1 LGVPTKHKKRRE
13 RERRHLSIKKPLSGL
28 LTLFGRRESARRAM
42 PPKSRS
48 EALLAE
54 LRREAQARLQR
65 AGGGGGGG
73 VGGDAW
79 AVTTAKQS
87 AETTDASAA
96 AGAAA
101 QRKASKRPH
110 WDEEDDDGDHA
121 RPAAAPAV
129 PRRGGRWDD
138 DDDGVA
144 AAPRP
149 PPPPPPFQAGRP
161 PAPPAPLSAS
171 ERAMAEAAAFKAM
184 MTSTKAERE
193 GAEEQE
199 RWRRKSPS
207 LLANGVDAPADDD
220 GEEEEEEEEEGA
232 AAAAAQASPAAAAP
246 QNAGEDHEREE
257 SLERALEEASVR
269 SRERAAAEAAGAK
282 REPGGAEGGGEG
294 GRAEERAPSRWGDGG
309 GGGAAAAAAAADAS
323 RQEEEEEEESAA
335 AEATAAET
343 AAAAA
348 AAAPRPPPRPP
359 RPPQPPS
366 SSPLALAAPLRQ
378 PCRSVDSFERLA
390 KVSEGTYGVVY
401 KARDRSS
408 GEIVALK
415 KIKMDPGVAGAGGSS
430 DASQWGFPLTS
441 IREIN
446 VLLSL
451 DHENIVRVSEVVV
464 GGGAG
469 AGSGAGSDSTPSS
482 SVYLAMEWCDHDL
495 CALQEAMRRPFTI
508 AETKCVMRQL
518 LAGVAHLHDR
528 WFLHRDIKTANI
540 LYSNRGGRVKLAD
553 FGLAR
558 AFGSPLRA
566 YTQPV
571 VTLYY
576 RAPELLLRSKLYSS
590 PVDVWSLGC
599 VMGEL
604 LLGRVMLSPDKSY
617 SMRGGGGDAADD
629 GSIAQMNSIAALL
642 GPVDESTWPGSSA
655 LPGLRSLRYPHRGRG
670 LRSLFPAPG
679 VGGGAGGG
687 AGGGVGVLAD
697 ASQRL
702 SERGIDLMSRM
713 LCLDPSERISAAK
726 ALEHP
731 WFDEFPR
738 ATEAMLM
745 PTFPESE
752 RR

>member
-1 LGVPTKHKKRRE
+1 
-13 RERRHLSIKKPLSGL
+13 
-28 LTLFGRRESARRAM
+28 
-42 PPKSRS
+42 
-48 EALLAE
+48 
-54 LRREAQARLQR
+54 
-65 AGGGGGGG
+65 
-73 VGGDAW
+73 
-79 AVTTAKQS
+79 
-87 AETTDASAA
+87 
-96 AGAAA
+96 
-101 QRKASKRPH
+101 
-110 WDEEDDDGDHA
+110 
-121 RPAAAPAV
+121 
-129 PRRGGRWDD
+129 
-138 DDDGVA
+138 
-144 AAPRP
+144 
-149 PPPPPPFQAGRP
+149 
-161 PAPPAPLSAS
+161 
-171 ERAMAEAAAFKAM
+171 MAEAAAFKAM

-348 AAAPRPPPRPP
+348 AADPRPPPRPP

-415 KIKMDPGVAGAGGSS
+415 KIKMDPGAAGAGGSS

-576 RAPELLLRSKLYSS
+576 RAPELLLGSKLYSS

-604 LLGRVMLSPDKSY
+604 LLGRVMLSPDKSS

-702 SERGIDLMSRM
+702 SERGIDLMIRM

>member
-1 LGVPTKHKKRRE
+1 
-13 RERRHLSIKKPLSGL
+13 
-28 LTLFGRRESARRAM
+28 M

-343 AAAAA
+343 AAAAAA